1 MAGHQI
7 TVTGKTGPNRTNTA
21 LVIDRVEKVLF
32 DLEHGSLQ
40 VEQAPPTLPFPPVP
54 PGPTVS
60 VASSNIKE
68 YDLVGVTTVTCTVTA
83 GVYAF
88 VVS

>member
-21 LVIDRVEKVLF
+21 IVLDRVETVLF
-32 DLEHGSLQ
+32 DLEHGRLQ
-40 VEQAPPTLPFPPVP
+40 VEQASPALPNPPTP
-54 PGPTVS
+54 PGALS
-60 VASSNIKE
+60 VGGNIKE

>member
-7 TVTGKTGPNRTNTA
+7 TVTGKTGPNRANAA
-21 LVIDRVEKVLF
+21 LVIDRVENVLF
-32 DLEHGSLQ
+32 DLEHARLQ
-40 VEQAPPTLPFPPVP
+40 VEQAPPALPVPPVP
-54 PGPTVS
+54 PGTLPMG
-60 VASSNIKE
+60 SNIKE

>member
-21 LVIDRVEKVLF
+21 LVIDRVETVLF
-32 DLEHGSLQ
+32 DLEHARIQ
-40 VEQAPPTLPFPPVP
+40 VEQAPPTLPFPAVP
-54 PGPTVS
+54 PGPTQS